1 MQIPFTEAADFM
13 KRNTSRPMILLCIM
27 IYLTMP
33 NYIPKG
39 KIVFP
44 CILGESVTKTIELRN
59 PTKHSI
65 QYIVLREGHPDFAFK
80 EKKIL
85 IDSRKVVAFPITFHS
100 RIS

>member
-1 MQIPFTEAADFM
+1 M
-13 KRNTSRPMILLCIM
+13 LLLGIM

-33 NYIPKG
+33 NYISKG

-59 PTKHSI
+59 PTKHAI
-65 QYIVLREGHPDFAFK
+65 QYIVIREGHPDFAFE

-85 IDSRKVVAFPITFHS
+85 IDSRKVVAFPITFNS
-100 RIS
+100 RISNPVMGKIIFANSKEEGT